1 MKAASK
7 LTALTS
13 LGLAMLL
20 GGGCAN
26 LKENTKMDTI
36 YQFTAK
42 GRNGASLDLA
52 SLKGKVL
59 LIVNTATGCGF
70 TPSTRGLKN
79 STPSTTA
86 GDLRYSTSR
95 ATSLGTRRRGA
106 MMKSTSSARSSTIHR
121 SISLRR
127 SR

>member
-7 LTALTS
+7 LIALTS

-42 GRNGASLDLA
+42 GRNGTSLDLA
-52 SLKGKVL
+52 SLKGQVL

-70 TPSTRGLKN
+70 TPQCYSPWGCEESDTTERLHVHIPLVEKEKN
-79 STPSTTA
+79 
-86 GDLRYSTSR
+86 
-95 ATSLGTRRRGA
+95 
-106 MMKSTSSARSSTIHR
+106 KS
-121 SISLRR
+121 
-127 SR
+127 